1 MDRHAQITQITSFAI
16 SLQYLEKEVSNE
28 VDFLYEHKHES
39 FLPFIFIS
47 SCISTAPNSS
57 SIFFSHSAS
66 LLYWTVLSYNPFQN
80 FCFFC
85 HSCYFSDSFSPS
97 VAYVDTLCNSSR
109 PYSPPVLHTDR
120 FGCFKSRFFPYCL
133 IQALNIVS
141 FVVLAPP

>member
-1 MDRHAQITQITSFAI
+1 MDRHAQITQITIFAI
-16 SLQYLEKEVSNE
+16 SLQYLKKEVSDE

-39 FLPFIFIS
+39 FLPFTFIS
-47 SCISTAPNSS
+47 SCISTALNSS

-66 LLYWTVLSYNPFQN
+66 LLFWTVLSYNPFQN

-85 HSCYFSDSFSPS
+85 YSCYFFDSFFPS
-97 VAYVDTLCNSSR
+97 VAFVNTLSNLSR

-120 FGCFKSRFFPYCL
+120 FGCFKSLFFPYCL
-133 IQALNIVS
+133 IQAQNLVS